1 MPDWAPHVRARLAL
15 LRLSPT
21 RENEIVDELSQ
32 HLDDRY
38 RELMAGGASPEEATR
53 LAVADFQNGNLLAQ
67 KMASLRQAHVTA
79 PTTLGAPA
87 GHVLTDLWR
96 DVRYAGRV
104 LRRSPGFTTA
114 AVVTLALGIGG
125 TTTVFSFVNAVLLR
139 PLPFTDSAR
148 LVMVEPSDEIPTAS
162 PADFLEWRIRSRT
175 FEDMAAFTGESF

>member
-1 MPDWAPHVRARLAL
+1 MPDWAPHVRARLAS

-38 RELMAGGASPEEATR
+38 RELMTGGAAPDEATR
-53 LAVADFQNGNLLAQ
+53 LALADFQTGNVLAQ
-67 KMASLRQAHVTA
+67 KMASLRQAHTRTSIR
-79 PTTLGAPA
+79 PGAPA
-87 GHVLTDLWR
+87 GHVLADLWR

-125 TTTVFSFVNAVLLR
+125 TTTIFSFVNAVLLR
-139 PLPFTDSAR
+139 SLPFTDSAR

-162 PADFLEWRIRSRT
+162 PAD
-175 FEDMAAFTGESF
+175 